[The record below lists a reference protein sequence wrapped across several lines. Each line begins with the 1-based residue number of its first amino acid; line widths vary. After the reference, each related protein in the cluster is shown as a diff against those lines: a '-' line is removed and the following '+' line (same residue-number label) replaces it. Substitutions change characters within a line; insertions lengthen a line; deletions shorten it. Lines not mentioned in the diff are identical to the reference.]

1 MNELMEKI
9 AEEAFV
15 DELEKIALGKKGLT
29 SAVRRFAKDIFT
41 KSNLPKGARK
51 QIAKAAKKGVKSP
64 EYATLRKQLS
74 KAKDIRNLAREYK
87 VTL

>member
-41 KSNLPKGARK
+41 K
-51 QIAKAAKKGVKSP
+51 
-64 EYATLRKQLS
+64 
-74 KAKDIRNLAREYK
+74 
-87 VTL
+87 